1 MEGIFGE
8 DLVRAMFENLGKRLS
23 ATFRSLSGKTA
34 LNDGQ
39 VQAALRDVRRALIEA
54 DAALP
59 VVGDF
64 IERVRQRATGQEIA
78 RSLTPA
84 QTLLKIVQAELEA
97 VMGPASVELELRA
110 TPPAVILM
118 AGLQGSG
125 KTTTV
130 AKLAAWLKREQRK
143 TVMVASADVYRPAA
157 IDQLRALA
165 AQVEAEF
172 FEGDG
177 GRSALDQATA
187 AHREAKRRFVDV
199 LIVDTAGRL
208 AIDDEMMLEIRHL
221 HESLKPVETLFV
233 VDAMTGQD
241 AAATARAFGE
251 ALPLTGVVLTKAD
264 GDARGG
270 AALSVRQVT
279 GKPIK
284 FIGMGEK
291 TDALEPFH
299 PQRIASRIL
308 GMGDM
313 MSLIEEAERKVDRD
327 KAARIAR
334 KVRKGRGF
342 DLEDLRE
349 QLRQMRNMGGLAGIM
364 DKLPGMGALPPGA
377 AGMMDEHQLV
387 RMEAVINSMTPR
399 ERSNPAILNGSRKRR
414 ILRGAGAQIQDLNR
428 LLKQHKTMQKAARK
442 MKGGNLQKLM
452 NQLPGAPGPGR
463 FPGGGNF
470 PRF

>member
-1 MEGIFGE
+1 
-8 DLVRAMFENLGKRLS
+8 MFENLSNRLS
-23 ATFRSLSGKTA
+23 TTFRSLSGKTA
-34 LNDGQ
+34 LNESQ
-39 VQAALRDVRRALIEA
+39 VRAALRDVRRALIEA
-54 DAALP
+54 DVALP

-64 IERVRQRATGQEIA
+64 IERVRRRATGQEIA

-97 VMGPASVELELRA
+97 VMGPANAELELRA
-110 TPPAVILM
+110 VPPVVILM

-143 TVMVASADVYRPAA
+143 KVMVASADVYRPAA
-157 IDQLRALA
+157 IDQLRTLA

-172 FEGDG
+172 FEGDSSRG
-177 GRSALDQATA
+177 ALGQATA

-208 AIDDEMMLEIRHL
+208 AIDDEMMLEIRQL
-221 HESLKPVETLFV
+221 HESLKPAETLFV

-279 GKPIK
+279 GKPVK

-313 MSLIEEAERKVDRD
+313 MSLIEEAERKVDKD
-327 KAARIAR
+327 KAARMAQ

-349 QLRQMRNMGGLAGIM
+349 QLRQMRNMGGVAGIM
-364 DKLPGMGALPPGA
+364 DKLPGMGALPTGA
-377 AGMMDEHQLV
+377 AGMMDERQLV

-399 ERSNPAILNGSRKRR
+399 ERGNPAILNGSRKRR

-452 NQLPGAPGPGR
+452 NQFPGAAPGR
-463 FPGGGNF
+463 FPGGNF

>member
-1 MEGIFGE
+1 
-8 DLVRAMFENLGKRLS
+8 MFENLTKRLT
-23 ATFRSLSGKTA
+23 ATFRGLSGKTA
-34 LNDGQ
+34 LSEAQ
-39 VQAALRDVRRALIEA
+39 VESALRDVRRALIEA
-54 DAALP
+54 DVALA
-59 VVGDF
+59 VVMEFLD
-64 IERVRQRATGQEIA
+64 RVRRRATGQEIA
-78 RSLTPA
+78 GSLTPA

-97 VMGPASVELELRA
+97 VMGPTAVGLELRTA
-110 TPPAVILM
+110 PPAVILM

-130 AKLAAWLKREQRK
+130 AKLASWLKREQK
-143 TVMVASADVYRPAA
+143 KKVLVASADVYRPAA
-157 IDQLRALA
+157 IAQLQTLA
-165 AQVEAEF
+165 AQIEVDF
-172 FEGDG
+172 FSGDSSRG
-177 GRSALDQATA
+177 ARAIADAALK
-187 AHREAKRRFVDV
+187 EAKKRFVDV

-208 AIDDEMMLEIRHL
+208 AIDDEMMLEIRQL
-221 HESLKPVETLFV
+221 HESLQPVETLFV

-241 AAATARAFGE
+241 AATTARAFGE

-270 AALSVRQVT
+270 AALSVRHVT

-284 FIGMGEK
+284 FIGAGEK
-291 TDALEPFH
+291 PDAFEPFQ

-313 MSLIEEAERKVDRD
+313 MSLIEEAERKVDKK

-334 KVRKGRGF
+334 KVRTGKGF
-342 DLEDLRE
+342 DLDDMRE
-349 QLRQMRNMGGLAGIM
+349 QLRQMRSMGGVAGIM

-377 AGMMDEHQLV
+377 AGNMDDRQLR

-414 ILRGAGAQIQDLNR
+414 ILQGAGARIQDLNR
-428 LLKQHKTMQKAARK
+428 LLKQHKTMQRTARK

-452 NQLPGAPGPGR
+452 NQLPGGAGPGK
-463 FPGGGNF
+463 FPGGGNL

>member
-1 MEGIFGE
+1 
-8 DLVRAMFENLGKRLS
+8 MFENLTKRLT
-23 ATFRSLSGKTA
+23 ATFRGLSGKTA
-34 LNDGQ
+34 LSEAQ
-39 VQAALRDVRRALIEA
+39 VESALRDVRRALIEA
-54 DAALP
+54 DVALA
-59 VVGDF
+59 VVMEFLD
-64 IERVRQRATGQEIA
+64 RVRRRATGQEIA
-78 RSLTPA
+78 GSLTPA

-97 VMGPASVELELRA
+97 VMGPTAVGLELRTA
-110 TPPAVILM
+110 PPAVILM

-130 AKLAAWLKREQRK
+130 AKLACWLKREQK
-143 TVMVASADVYRPAA
+143 KKVLVASADVYRPAA
-157 IDQLRALA
+157 IAQLQTLA
-165 AQVEAEF
+165 AQIEVDF
-172 FEGDG
+172 FSGDSSRG
-177 GRSALDQATA
+177 ARAIADAALK
-187 AHREAKRRFVDV
+187 EAKKRFVDV

-208 AIDDEMMLEIRHL
+208 AIDDEMMLEIRQL
-221 HESLKPVETLFV
+221 HESLQPVETLFV

-241 AAATARAFGE
+241 AATTARAFGE

-270 AALSVRQVT
+270 AALSVRHVT

-284 FIGMGEK
+284 FIGAGEK
-291 TDALEPFH
+291 PDAFEPFQ

-313 MSLIEEAERKVDRD
+313 MSLIEEAERKFDKK

-334 KVRKGRGF
+334 KVRTGKGF
-342 DLEDLRE
+342 DLDDMRE
-349 QLRQMRNMGGLAGIM
+349 QLRQMRSMGGVAGIM

-377 AGMMDEHQLV
+377 AGNMDDRQLR

-414 ILRGAGAQIQDLNR
+414 ILQGAGARIQDLNR
-428 LLKQHKTMQKAARK
+428 LLKQHKTMQRTARK

-452 NQLPGAPGPGR
+452 NQLPGGAGPGK
-463 FPGGGNF
+463 FPGGGNL

>member
-1 MEGIFGE
+1 
-8 DLVRAMFENLGKRLS
+8 MFENLTKRLT
-23 ATFRSLSGKTA
+23 ATFRGLSGKTA
-34 LNDGQ
+34 LSEAQ
-39 VQAALRDVRRALIEA
+39 VESALRDVRRALIEA
-54 DAALP
+54 DVALA
-59 VVGDF
+59 VVMEFLD
-64 IERVRQRATGQEIA
+64 RVRRRATGQEIA
-78 RSLTPA
+78 GSLTPA

-97 VMGPASVELELRA
+97 VMGPTAVGLELRTA
-110 TPPAVILM
+110 PPAVILM

-130 AKLAAWLKREQRK
+130 AKLACWLKREQK
-143 TVMVASADVYRPAA
+143 KKVLVASADVYRPAA
-157 IDQLRALA
+157 IAQLQTLA
-165 AQVEAEF
+165 AQIEVDF
-172 FEGDG
+172 FSGDSSRG
-177 GRSALDQATA
+177 ARAIADAALK
-187 AHREAKRRFVDV
+187 EAKKRFVDV

-208 AIDDEMMLEIRHL
+208 AIDDEMMLEIRQL
-221 HESLKPVETLFV
+221 HESLQPVETLFV

-241 AAATARAFGE
+241 AATTARAFGE

-270 AALSVRQVT
+270 AALSVRHVT

-284 FIGMGEK
+284 FIGVGEK
-291 TDALEPFH
+291 PDAFEPFQ

-313 MSLIEEAERKVDRD
+313 MSLIEEAERKVDKK

-334 KVRKGRGF
+334 KVRTGKGF
-342 DLEDLRE
+342 DLDDMRE
-349 QLRQMRNMGGLAGIM
+349 QLRQMRSMGGVAGIM

-377 AGMMDEHQLV
+377 AGNMDDRQLR

-414 ILRGAGAQIQDLNR
+414 ILQGAGARIQDLNR
-428 LLKQHKTMQKAARK
+428 LLKQHKTMQRTARK

-452 NQLPGAPGPGR
+452 NQLPGGAGPGK
-463 FPGGGNF
+463 FPGGGNL

>member
-1 MEGIFGE
+1 
-8 DLVRAMFENLGKRLS
+8 MFENLSKRLS
-23 ATFRSLSGKTA
+23 ATFRSISGKTA
-34 LNDGQ
+34 LNEGQ
-39 VQAALRDVRRALIEA
+39 VETALRDVRRALIEA
-54 DAALP
+54 DVALP
-59 VVGDF
+59 VVKEF
-64 IERVRQRATGQEIA
+64 IDRVRERATGREIA
-78 RSLTPA
+78 ASLTPG

-97 VMGPASVELELRA
+97 VMGPASAELELRA
-110 TPPAVILM
+110 VPPAVILM

-130 AKLAAWLKREQRK
+130 AKLASWLKRERK
-143 TVMVASADVYRPAA
+143 KRVLVASADVYRPAA
-157 IDQLRALA
+157 IGQLETLA
-165 AQVEAEF
+165 AQVEVEF
-172 FEGDG
+172 FAGDSSRG
-177 GRSALDQATA
+177 ALAIA
-187 AHREAKRRFVDV
+187 AAALKEAKKQFFDV

-208 AIDDEMMLEIRHL
+208 AIDDEMMLEIRQL
-221 HESLKPVETLFV
+221 HETLKPVESLFV

-241 AAATARAFGE
+241 AANTARAFGD

-270 AALSVRQVT
+270 AALSVRHVT

-284 FIGMGEK
+284 FIGTGEK
-291 TDALEPFH
+291 PDALEAFH
-299 PQRIASRIL
+299 PERIASRIL

-313 MSLIEEAERKVDRD
+313 MSLIEEAERKVDRK
-327 KAARIAR
+327 KAARMAQ
-334 KVRKGRGF
+334 KVKKGKGF
-342 DLEDLRE
+342 DLDDMRE
-349 QLRQMRNMGGLAGIM
+349 QFRQMRNMGGVAGIM

-377 AGMMDEHQLV
+377 AGMMDERQLV

-399 ERSNPAILNGSRKRR
+399 ERSNPAIINGSRKRR
-414 ILRGAGAQIQDLNR
+414 ILQGAGAQIQDLNR

>member
-1 MEGIFGE
+1 
-8 DLVRAMFENLGKRLS
+8 MFENLTKRLT
-23 ATFRSLSGKTA
+23 ATFRGLSGKTA
-34 LNDGQ
+34 LSEAQ
-39 VQAALRDVRRALIEA
+39 VESALRDVRRALIEA
-54 DAALP
+54 DVALA
-59 VVGDF
+59 VVMEFLD
-64 IERVRQRATGQEIA
+64 RVRRRATGQEIA
-78 RSLTPA
+78 GSLTPA

-97 VMGPASVELELRA
+97 VMGPTAVGLELRTA
-110 TPPAVILM
+110 PPAVILM

-130 AKLAAWLKREQRK
+130 AKLASWLKREQK
-143 TVMVASADVYRPAA
+143 KKVLVASADVYRPAA
-157 IDQLRALA
+157 IAQLQTLA
-165 AQVEAEF
+165 AQIEVDF
-172 FEGDG
+172 FSGDSSRG
-177 GRSALDQATA
+177 ARAIADAALK
-187 AHREAKRRFVDV
+187 EAKKRFVDV

-208 AIDDEMMLEIRHL
+208 AIDDEMMLEIRQL
-221 HESLKPVETLFV
+221 HESLQPVETLFV

-241 AAATARAFGE
+241 AATTARAFGE

-270 AALSVRQVT
+270 AALSVRHVT

-284 FIGMGEK
+284 FIGAGEK
-291 TDALEPFH
+291 PDAFEPFQ

-313 MSLIEEAERKVDRD
+313 MSLIEEAERKVDKK

-334 KVRKGRGF
+334 KVRTGKGF
-342 DLEDLRE
+342 DLDDMRE
-349 QLRQMRNMGGLAGIM
+349 QLRQMRSMGGVAGIM

-377 AGMMDEHQLV
+377 AGNMDDRQLR

-414 ILRGAGAQIQDLNR
+414 ILQGAGARIQDLNR
-428 LLKQHKTMQKAARK
+428 LLKQHKTMQKTARK

-452 NQLPGAPGPGR
+452 NQLPGGAGPGK
-463 FPGGGNF
+463 FPGGGNL